1 MFFYLLFADAGGVAA
16 GGGVAADIVKMQSQ
30 KYDSFG
36 GYCKNK
42 STYLV
47 SYSCILRLGNNLINF
62 FNF

>member
-1 MFFYLLFADAGGVAA
+1 MFFYLLFADAGGIAA

-47 SYSCILRLGNNLINF
+47 SIQLYIATRK
-62 FNF
+62 